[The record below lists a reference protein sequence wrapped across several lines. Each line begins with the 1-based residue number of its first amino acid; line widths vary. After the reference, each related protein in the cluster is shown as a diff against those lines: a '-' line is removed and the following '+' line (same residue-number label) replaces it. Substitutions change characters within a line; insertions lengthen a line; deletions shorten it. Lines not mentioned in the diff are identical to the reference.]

1 MAQELSPSWKAAEA
15 ASELGDIMR
24 LPRNIRP
31 GLISQRAPVT
41 RDIIGQLDRAA
52 EDDHIFPDD
61 ASIQALAGQ
70 DSKGRDE
77 YINTCAEF
85 IANVLIVSGSLSG
98 EAADIY
104 IPQEVSWTKGLL

>member
-1 MAQELSPSWKAAEA
+1 MSVEY
-15 ASELGDIMR
+15 
-24 LPRNIRP
+24 
-31 GLISQRAPVT
+31 
-41 RDIIGQLDRAA
+41 
-52 EDDHIFPDD
+52 DH
-61 ASIQALAGQ
+61 
-70 DSKGRDE
+70 DE